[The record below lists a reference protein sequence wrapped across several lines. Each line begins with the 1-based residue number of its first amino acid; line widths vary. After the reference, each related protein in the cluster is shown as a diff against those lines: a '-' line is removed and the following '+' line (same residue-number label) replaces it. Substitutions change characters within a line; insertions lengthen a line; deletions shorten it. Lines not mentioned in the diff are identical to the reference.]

1 MTTELAQERRAP
13 ADPDAPRGRPAP
25 WWVLAA
31 AGAFL
36 VAWYGA
42 RVAALGPTALNDDLG
57 IQHYLARIT
66 AEGAIPL
73 IDFEHGWNTA
83 SWYWNAGLY
92 LLAGGNPTLWAFLWG
107 PVTGGLLAGL
117 LLLAAARRLRL
128 EAAWVAALVPAWVLL
143 THVPHHKYATAMG
156 WLLALLPVG
165 LGRRDG
171 AALALRLGVPAT
183 VWWFHV
189 ELAVL
194 LAAGTALFDL
204 LGDTDVV
211 RRARILRAAAV
222 GGGLAVGLGSQL
234 AAYAGLGLAPGEV
247 VDQILLGQTGAY
259 DLHFGYLLGNP
270 QTFRVLVYPATL
282 VLPFVPLVWRR
293 LATPTRL
300 VAFLHL
306 ALALIPIRRPGD
318 GHVAAAATLL
328 AVLAVLAARDLL
340 RARGVSIPWPSLR
353 DGHARSAGA
362 AALAGATWFAVA
374 IAAGFRVTSLMAIVA
389 LTLVCLLGVVASWG
403 GDRPWASAGAMAA
416 AGLLV
421 VGGLSGRV
429 VQQARADDGDGQ
441 AQAIAAQLRGTV
453 DGCLGP
459 ERAAWVVPS
468 PLTLYDE
475 LELTN
480 PTPYYVFWYTFAAEG
495 DSVLARAD
503 AGQIPAIITPYGWP
517 ESMRPIVDDLEARYE
532 VCAQVEVPATDNLV
546 TVWRYA
552 GS

>member
-1 MTTELAQERRAP
+1 VTTELVQERRAS
-13 ADPDAPRGRPAP
+13 ADPDAPQGPRAP

-31 AGAFL
+31 AGGFL
-36 VAWYGA
+36 VAWYGV

-57 IQHYLARIT
+57 IQYYLARIT

-92 LLAGGNPTLWAFLWG
+92 LLARGNPTLWAFLWG
-107 PVTGGLLAGL
+107 PVTGALLAGL
-117 LLLAAARRLRL
+117 LLLAVARRLRL
-128 EAAWVAALVPAWVLL
+128 EAAWVASLVPGWVLL

-183 VWWFHV
+183 VLWFHV

-204 LGDTDVV
+204 FGDTDVAW
-211 RRARILRAAAV
+211 RARIGRAAAV
-222 GGGLAVGLGSQL
+222 GGGLAIGLGSQL
-234 AAYAGLGLAPGEV
+234 ATYAGLGLAPGEV
-247 VDQILLGQTGAY
+247 VDQILLGQTGTY

-306 ALALIPIRRPGD
+306 SLALIPIRRPGD
-318 GHVAAAATLL
+318 GHVASAATLL
-328 AVLAVLAARDLL
+328 GVLAVLAARDLC
-340 RARGVSIPWPSLR
+340 RARGVTLDRRVLP
-353 DGHARSAGA
+353 AVAG
-362 AALAGATWFAVA
+362 LAVGGLWFAAA
-374 IAAGFRVTSLMAIVA
+374 IAAGFRITSLAAIVA
-389 LTLVCLLGVVASWG
+389 LTLSCLVGVVASWG
-403 GDRPWASAGAMAA
+403 GDRPWASAGALAA

-421 VGGLSGRV
+421 VGGLGGRV
-429 VQQARADDGDGQ
+429 AAQVRADDGDGQ
-441 AQAIAAQLRGTV
+441 AQAIAAQLRGLV
-453 DGCLGP
+453 EGCLGP

-480 PTPYYVFWYTFAAEG
+480 PTPYYLFWYTFAAEG
-495 DSVLARAD
+495 DDVLARVD

-517 ESMRPIVDDLEARYE
+517 ESMQPIVEDLEARYE
-532 VCAQVEVPATDNLV
+532 VCAQVEVPATGNLV